1 MKVAKQRA
9 EIIEVMTLSELC
21 RFCRTDDAWVIELV
35 QNGVLEP
42 HGRGHEDWTFRSVQI
57 ARAKKARRL
66 NRDLGV
72 NVAGLAVILDLL
84 DERDALR
91 RRLAWLDERQS
102 VVR

>member
-1 MKVAKQRA
+1 MIV
-9 EIIEVMTLSELC
+9 LG
-21 RFCRTDDAWVIELV
+21 

-42 HGRGHEDWTFRSVQI
+42 HGRGLEDWTLRSVQI

>member
-1 MKVAKQRA
+1 MKSA
-9 EIIEVMTLSELC
+9 EQDIEIVEVLTLSELC
-21 RFCRTDDAWVIELV
+21 RFCQTDDAWIVELV

-42 HGRGHEDWTFRSVQI
+42 QGHAIEEWTFHAVHI

-72 NVAGLAVILDLL
+72 NAAGVAVILDLL

-91 RRLAWLDERQS
+91 RKLAWLDAP
-102 VVR
+102 

>member
-1 MKVAKQRA
+1 MKNA
-9 EIIEVMTLSELC
+9 EQDIEIVEVLTLSELC
-21 RFCRTDDAWVIELV
+21 RFCQTDDAWIVELV

-42 HGRGHEDWTFRSVQI
+42 QGRAIEEWTFQAVHI

-72 NVAGLAVILDLL
+72 NAAGVAVILDLL

-91 RRLAWLDERQS
+91 RKLAWLDQP
-102 VVR
+102 